1 MGKTKKNEIFKNKKI
16 NATMKKMEFKINK
29 TTLIGKILQEFS
41 YSIRGIRSKYSIN
54 RSDRKLN
61 SKKVYKF
68 TYNIYI

>member
-41 YSIRGIRSKYSIN
+41 YSIRGIRSKYSKN